1 MIARAQ
7 DKRVW
12 LAGGAAL
19 AVLIIVIGWLAVISP
34 QLSSAKTLRGEAE
47 SARAQNS
54 VLAAKVAKLKRDN
67 SNVGALKTTLRAA
80 LAALPFDSG
89 LPTFTRQVSAQATEN
104 GVALTSI
111 TLGSAVATNP
121 VATATT
127 PAATTPAA
135 TTPAA
140 TTSTGTTATV
150 PPAAAAAA
158 PTAMSIPVT
167 LLCKASSKHLLAF
180 VKAIQVTGP
189 RRALVSTTTLAAVG
203 AGAGSI
209 DESATMTIQ
218 LSIFTTPMNSAERA
232 QLAKLLSAK

>member
-135 TTPAA
+135 TT
-140 TTSTGTTATV
+140 STGTTATV
-150 PPAAAAAA
+150 PPAAGAAA

-189 RRALVSTTTLAAVG
+189 RRALVSTTTLAAAG

-218 LSIFTTPMNSAERA
+218 LSIFTAPMNSADRA

>member
-34 QLSSAKTLRGEAE
+34 QLSSAKTLRGEAD

-111 TLGSAVATNP
+111 TLGSAVATTP

-127 PAATTPAA
+127 PSATTPS
-135 TTPAA
+135 A

-158 PTAMSIPVT
+158 PTAAMSIPVT

-180 VKAIQVTGP
+180 VKAIQATGP
-189 RRALVSTTTLAAVG
+189 RRALVRTTTLGSAG

-218 LSIFTTPMNSAERA
+218 LSIFTAPMNSADRA